1 MKTPWGLISAT
12 YDLWTPE
19 GQGQGRKL
27 LARAGAR
34 AGGAASRRL
43 QQSPAVPA
51 NGAAAPGL
59 SLPSNSSIPADYDV
73 DQTKLGEALVL
84 CLGRAQGALG
94 AACGAGLTA
103 GAGPERCWSAR

>member
-27 LARAGAR
+27 LARGGGAR
-34 AGGAASRRL
+34 RRL
-43 QQSPAVPA
+43 QQQPSAAVPS

-59 SLPSNSSIPADYDV
+59 SLPANSSIAADYDV
-73 DQTKLGEALVL
+73 DQTKLGEGLA
-84 CLGRAQGALG
+84 CSPWLG
-94 AACGAGLTA
+94 
-103 GAGPERCWSAR
+103 